1 MSSISYIIL
10 AYVQIVVKLI
20 RYALRGLC
28 SVVFSGFFFF
38 FLGYFS
44 QTLLIIL
51 YSLD

>member
-38 FLGYFS
+38 SFG
-44 QTLLIIL
+44 LLFADVVDNSI
-51 YSLD
+51 